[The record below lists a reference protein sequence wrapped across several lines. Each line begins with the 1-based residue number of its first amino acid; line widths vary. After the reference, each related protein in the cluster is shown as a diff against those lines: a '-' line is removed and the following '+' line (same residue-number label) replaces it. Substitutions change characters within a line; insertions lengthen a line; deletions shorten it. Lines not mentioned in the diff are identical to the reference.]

1 MLRPCPTSKQRSRLV
16 RRQES
21 AKSRRSRRRPVAA
34 SYSDIVFGLFANCG
48 YQFSPLLADITDTRL
63 WRIDLAASYGPFD
76 QLSRHRI
83 QLARILAH
91 WPDMLRVA
99 GSLTT
104 GVVRAYDLIRMISR
118 DGHPTGLGEAFAHYG
133 RIFKTLHVL
142 QVLHD
147 ETYRRMIVSQKN
159 LHESRHALARK
170 IRHGDHGL
178 LRERYQERM
187 EDQLGALGLVLNCVV
202 LWKRSTWT
210 RPARNAKQP
219 GGRSRMRSSPASTP

>member
-1 MLRPCPTSKQRSRLV
+1 M
-16 RRQES
+16 
-21 AKSRRSRRRPVAA
+21 
-34 SYSDIVFGLFANCG
+34 FGLFAICG

-63 WRIDLAASYGPFD
+63 WRFDLAASYGPFD
-76 QLSRHRI
+76 QLARHRI

-104 GVVRAYDLIRMISR
+104 GAVRAYDLIRMISR
-118 DGHPTGLGEAFAHYG
+118 DGRPTGLGEAFAHYG
-133 RIFKTLHVL
+133 RIFKTLHIL

-170 IRHGDHGL
+170 IRHGDYGL
-178 LRERYQERM
+178 LRERYREGM
-187 EDQLGALGLVLNCVV
+187 EDQFGALGLVLNCAV
-202 LWKRSTWT
+202 LWNTIYMDKARAQRQAAG
-210 RPARNAKQP
+210 RPIPDEILAALSPLIHEHLNFS
-219 GGRSRMRSSPASTP
+219 GRYPFNVPVLDRPLRDPDTPEDDD